1 MKKPIIAISRE
12 FGSGGRMIGESV
24 AKKLGLTV
32 YDKTLIEM
40 VAEKGGYSADFVEEN
55 DQRLTKSLLF
65 QIAVTG
71 SLPPWLAKDAGAAE
85 GLIGKSV
92 FSAQSEVIKDL
103 AEKGGCVIIGRC
115 AGHILKD
122 DPNCLSVFIG
132 AETED
137 KIDRCVKEYG
147 FTPAAAAGEIKRRD
161 SERAEHYNH
170 HTGKM
175 WGNAA
180 NYHICLNSGVFGID
194 GCVDLIVEAYNKL
207 VSNK

>member
-24 AKKLGLTV
+24 AKKLDLTV

-40 VAEKGGYSADFVEEN
+40 VADKGGYTSDFVEEN
-55 DQRLTKSLLF
+55 DQKLTKSLLF

-92 FSAQSEVIKDL
+92 FTAQSDVINDL

-115 AGHILKD
+115 AGHILRD
-122 DPNCLSVFIG
+122 DPNCLSVFISG
-132 AETED
+132 ENDD
-137 KIDRCVKEYG
+137 KIDRCVKQYG
-147 FTPAAAAGEIKRRD
+147 FTPSAAAGEIKRRD

-170 HTGKM
+170 HTGKV

-180 NYHICLNSGVFGID
+180 NYHLCLNSSVFGID
-194 GCVDLIVEAYNKL
+194 GCVDLIVEAYNKMTG
-207 VSNK
+207 NK

>member
-103 AEKGGCVIIGRC
+103 AEK
-115 AGHILKD
+115 
-122 DPNCLSVFIG
+122 
-132 AETED
+132 
-137 KIDRCVKEYG
+137 
-147 FTPAAAAGEIKRRD
+147 
-161 SERAEHYNH
+161 
-170 HTGKM
+170 
-175 WGNAA
+175 
-180 NYHICLNSGVFGID
+180 
-194 GCVDLIVEAYNKL
+194 
-207 VSNK
+207 